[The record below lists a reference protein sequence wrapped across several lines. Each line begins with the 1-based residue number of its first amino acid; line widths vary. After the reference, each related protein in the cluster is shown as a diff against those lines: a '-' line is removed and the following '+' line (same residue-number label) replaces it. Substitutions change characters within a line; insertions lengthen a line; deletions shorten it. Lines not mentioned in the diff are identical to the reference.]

1 MREATGTARLP
12 AASASAE
19 RRKGSVILSGP
30 PGAVPRLE
38 WGAGGR
44 RWEGEAGMR
53 RGRKAAGRPLL
64 IGALALAVVGG
75 TLGLYWFQPWK
86 LWQDETVDEA
96 LPGAVT
102 TASPPGA
109 VTTSPPPAAAPAP
122 SPTRDAGPRTV
133 AGGELVSHEHS
144 TSGTAQLVRLTDG
157 SHVVRLENLDT
168 SNGPDVHV
176 WLTDAPVKE
185 EGRLAPLR
193 RRGVRRSRQVE
204 GQQGQPELRRARRRR
219 SLPLH
224 QRQRLVRPLQRLL
237 RRGGTRP
244 GLMLSP
250 KDLVRAV
257 AGRAAARRC
266 RTTRDAWVVMSAIRP
281 RQASNSVQRSA
292 GRGGA
297 RHESEPGER

>member
-1 MREATGTARLP
+1 
-12 AASASAE
+12 
-19 RRKGSVILSGP
+19 
-30 PGAVPRLE
+30 
-38 WGAGGR
+38 
-44 RWEGEAGMR
+44 MR

-185 EGRLAPLR
+185 GKAGWHLFDDGEYVDLGKLKGNKGSQNYVVPADVDPSRYSSVSVWCDRFNVSFGAAELA
-193 RRGVRRSRQVE
+193 
-204 GQQGQPELRRARRRR
+204 RA
-219 SLPLH
+219 
-224 QRQRLVRPLQRLL
+224 
-237 RRGGTRP
+237 
-244 GLMLSP
+244 
-250 KDLVRAV
+250 
-257 AGRAAARRC
+257 
-266 RTTRDAWVVMSAIRP
+266 
-281 RQASNSVQRSA
+281 
-292 GRGGA
+292 
-297 RHESEPGER
+297 

>member
-1 MREATGTARLP
+1 
-12 AASASAE
+12 
-19 RRKGSVILSGP
+19 
-30 PGAVPRLE
+30 
-38 WGAGGR
+38 
-44 RWEGEAGMR
+44 MR

-109 VTTSPPPAAAPAP
+109 VTTSPPPAAAP

-185 EGRLAPLR
+185 GKAGWHLFDDGEYVDLGKLKGNKGSQNYVVPADVDPSRYSSVSVWCDRFNVSFGAAELA
-193 RRGVRRSRQVE
+193 
-204 GQQGQPELRRARRRR
+204 RA
-219 SLPLH
+219 
-224 QRQRLVRPLQRLL
+224 
-237 RRGGTRP
+237 
-244 GLMLSP
+244 
-250 KDLVRAV
+250 
-257 AGRAAARRC
+257 
-266 RTTRDAWVVMSAIRP
+266 
-281 RQASNSVQRSA
+281 
-292 GRGGA
+292 
-297 RHESEPGER
+297 

>member
-1 MREATGTARLP
+1 
-12 AASASAE
+12 
-19 RRKGSVILSGP
+19 
-30 PGAVPRLE
+30 
-38 WGAGGR
+38 
-44 RWEGEAGMR
+44 MR

-102 TASPPGA
+102 TAHPPGA

-185 EGRLAPLR
+185 GKAGWHLFDDGEYVDLGKLKGNKGSQNYVVPADVDPSRYSSVSVWCDRFNVSFGAAELA
-193 RRGVRRSRQVE
+193 
-204 GQQGQPELRRARRRR
+204 RA
-219 SLPLH
+219 
-224 QRQRLVRPLQRLL
+224 
-237 RRGGTRP
+237 
-244 GLMLSP
+244 
-250 KDLVRAV
+250 
-257 AGRAAARRC
+257 
-266 RTTRDAWVVMSAIRP
+266 
-281 RQASNSVQRSA
+281 
-292 GRGGA
+292 
-297 RHESEPGER
+297 